1 VSRAGAARPWLGALA
16 ALLALAGCAAAPA
29 DSGASAAREP
39 AQAADRPAGDSE
51 QTADLGG
58 DMREVALFA
67 GGCFWCMEPPFDDVP
82 GVHATISGYTG
93 GEEVDPTYE
102 QVSSGRTG
110 HAEAVQV
117 IYDPEQVG
125 YRELLEVYWRNT
137 DPTVSDRQ
145 FCDHGNQ
152 YRPAIF
158 YLNPEQQRLAE
169 ESRRAIEEAGT
180 LPGPV
185 VTEITQAGPFYPA
198 EDYHQDFYTKNPVR
212 YRTYRFGCGR
222 DARLRE
228 LWGETAGH

>member
-1 VSRAGAARPWLGALA
+1 VWSGHRRPTAACSSRWTRASAQSGRWRPTRRSSVATKAHRPGAAP
-16 ALLALAGCAAAPA
+16 CA
-29 DSGASAAREP
+29 SR
-39 AQAADRPAGDSE
+39 
-51 QTADLGG
+51 
-58 DMREVALFA
+58 
-67 GGCFWCMEPPFDDVP
+67 
-82 GVHATISGYTG
+82 
-93 GEEVDPTYE
+93 
-102 QVSSGRTG
+102 
-110 HAEAVQV
+110 
-117 IYDPEQVG
+117 
-125 YRELLEVYWRNT
+125 VYWRNT